1 MNKYI
6 FGDVNGLDLREIA
19 PYILEI
25 VYQYRKSTLND
36 NMVWRISIAGN
47 FNEEHEEHEKQGF
60 KDIIWEHYDHYPM
73 ARLAEITQVLSNVN
87 QKLTNSKL
95 NKGKF

>member
-1 MNKYI
+1 MNKYL

-47 FNEEHEEHEKQGF
+47 LNEVTEKQGF
-60 KDIIWEHYDHYPM
+60 KHILWEHYDYYPM
-73 ARLAEITQVLSNVN
+73 ARLAEITQILSNIN
-87 QKLTNSKL
+87 ELLTNSKL
-95 NKGKF
+95 IKGKF